1 MLNLNSGDPELPFEQ
16 TAKEVDLENTS
27 TNKSCGF
34 TKCLVNCPLAHC
46 FIYCISSQKDKQKII
61 HVASKTKNAR
71 TNAVLTTCVQTD
83 DQVDYFCIQ
92 LKFRMNYSWV
102 CLWVLWFSTVW
113 IGINEEWKTSNN
125 TLLHLKLNININRV
139 SMNWLHTYC
148 LAFSLSFQ
156 PMLFK
161 LDVVKHFFQFWY
173 LF

>member
-1 MLNLNSGDPELPFEQ
+1 MPCKLP
-16 TAKEVDLENTS
+16 
-27 TNKSCGF
+27 SCSLLHLLHF
-34 TKCLVNCPLAHC
+34 H
-46 FIYCISSQKDKQKII
+46 QKDKQKTI
-61 HVASKTKNAR
+61 HVALKTKDAR
-71 TNAVLTTCVQTD
+71 TNAVLTTCVQTY

-148 LAFSLSFQ
+148 LAISLSFQ

-173 LF
+173 LFQQGVEMFCKKHIVTLSSMFWA